1 MMSARSDSQSTILP
15 LPSSPHWAPI
25 TTTLAISTTPGES
38 LPSMLAVN
46 SRWHGAGARYRR
58 AVEQNFKLSQGGAG
72 RVSRGELQQRAHV
85 WCSTRCAWISQ
96 VRVSGSFCGAD
107 RNRAWSS
114 AAREGCRSDKGSWL
128 QPLAGLPPP
137 AGRPHGIWLLGL
149 GLGAIGSQ
157 FPERWAMKSREGWFG
172 RGFGANS
179 GLVAPATGVLCACL
193 ARDT

>member
-72 RVSRGELQQRAHV
+72 RVSRGELQQRAMFGV
-85 WCSTRCAWISQ
+85 PP
-96 VRVSGSFCGAD
+96 
-107 RNRAWSS
+107 
-114 AAREGCRSDKGSWL
+114 AAREYRKCAFPVVFVARIAIARLVVS
-128 QPLAGLPPP
+128 
-137 AGRPHGIWLLGL
+137 
-149 GLGAIGSQ
+149 GA
-157 FPERWAMKSREGWFG
+157 
-172 RGFGANS
+172 
-179 GLVAPATGVLCACL
+179 
-193 ARDT
+193 